1 MEQLC
6 PSHKWNLAFEAS
18 YSTNLGLWLIYSAKW
33 CCCNSSQGKLKDF
46 RIWTTCWNSVSFLR
60 HRAWNQSSA
69 LYRDRKDGIWQNVW
83 RSDKETP
90 LHHENWDPATQHRI
104 SKITLKAVP
113 DATHNHNTECLQWEA
128 DGSLPKPRYVFFIWE
143 GNFLSNNI
151 IRSDSD
157 FPPGKHPEHISMWR
171 RTASPRAWDRRGTKE
186 GSTSTAG
193 TRHQDVLL
201 LEPKPFGFSTTIFS
215 IWFLAGIRKKKK
227 KFVFIRSPSGKA
239 PHPIPALPA
248 GQASR
253 NMALSLWI
261 FISLGYWG
269 RHLMRL
275 LTETEKFWGK
285 ATTSKQSGMF
295 SSHGRGQ
302 YFSFIE
308 VFWQGCLLS
317 KKGDFQVCSSALG
330 EAAPSHSCLSYSWD
344 FSVTKV
350 TKSPARHSRALN
362 LVPHRVQVVTT
373 CASIPAEIL
382 LILWGKW
389 KYMTAPALFCIWA
402 FSVLYP
408 NLNFLLGSKVLPM

>member
-1 MEQLC
+1 MLHTTITRSVCNGRQMGAC
-6 PSHKWNLAFEAS
+6 QNHVTFFSFE
-18 YSTNLGLWLIYSAKW
+18 
-33 CCCNSSQGKLKDF
+33 
-46 RIWTTCWNSVSFLR
+46 
-60 HRAWNQSSA
+60 
-69 LYRDRKDGIWQNVW
+69 
-83 RSDKETP
+83 KETFFQTILFALTVIFLLENILSTFP
-90 LHHENWDPATQHRI
+90 CEGELHH
-104 SKITLKAVP
+104 
-113 DATHNHNTECLQWEA
+113 
-128 DGSLPKPRYVFFIWE
+128 
-143 GNFLSNNI
+143 
-151 IRSDSD
+151 
-157 FPPGKHPEHISMWR
+157 
-171 RTASPRAWDRRGTKE
+171 PRAWDRRGTKE
-186 GSTSTAG
+186 GSNSTAG

-215 IWFLAGIRKKKK
+215 IWFLAGIRKKK

-285 ATTSKQSGMF
+285 ATTTKQSGMF

-350 TKSPARHSRALN
+350 TKSPVRHSRALN

-382 LILWGKW
+382 LILLGE
-389 KYMTAPALFCIWA
+389 MEIHDSPCL
-402 FSVLYP
+402 VLHVSIFGFIP
-408 NLNFLLGSKVLPM
+408 QSKFPPGE